1 MVSSKG
7 ASKPRRENRNYTE
20 DLMGLRINT
29 NVTSL
34 AAQRTLSANNT
45 EQASTLGKLSSGTR
59 IVKSADDAA
68 GLAISEKLKAQ
79 IRGVNQAERNA
90 NDGISMIQTA
100 EGGLNET
107 SNILVRL
114 RELAVQSSSDT
125 VGDTERKYTD
135 LEYQN
140 LKQEME
146 RISQVTE
153 FNGKKLLNG
162 SGDKF
167 DFQVGIN
174 NCFSLKNFQ
183 QSHKHAV
190 YRHSF

>member
-1 MVSSKG
+1 
-7 ASKPRRENRNYTE
+7 
-20 DLMGLRINT
+20 MGLRINT

-45 EQASTLGKLSSGTR
+45 EQSQTLGKLSSGTR
-59 IVKSADDAA
+59 IVRSADDAA

-114 RELAVQSSSDT
+114 RELAVQSASDT

-140 LKQEME
+140 RLQ
-146 RISQVTE
+146 
-153 FNGKKLLNG
+153 G
-162 SGDKF
+162 
-167 DFQVGIN
+167 
-174 NCFSLKNFQ
+174 
-183 QSHKHAV
+183 
-190 YRHSF
+190 

>member
-1 MVSSKG
+1 
-7 ASKPRRENRNYTE
+7 
-20 DLMGLRINT
+20 MGLRINT

-34 AAQRTLSANNT
+34 AAQRTLGANNT

-59 IVKSADDAA
+59 IVKAADDAA

-100 EGGLNET
+100 EGGLNES

-114 RELAVQSSSDT
+114 RELAVQSASDT
-125 VGDTERKYTD
+125 VGDSERKFTN

-162 SGDKF
+162 SGDKY
-167 DFQVGIN
+167 DFQIGIN
-174 NCFSLKNFQ
+174 NDDFQDRIKYDAAKQNSSL
-183 QSHKHAV
+183 S
-190 YRHSF
+190 